1 VIGPS
6 LKFSRPGISRSL
18 AVTHGAT
25 QPLCRKR
32 KPAMTPCLPLA
43 LVSYAYFSFL
53 VLTGTTGSSSIN
65 KKLWIIYVK
74 LNWRWPMQLL
84 KEFAHRGALLRH
96 TEKNLYLLLSQS
108 ATHPL
113 QLLCS
118 LLQILYL
125 RLVYSGPLTAI
136 L

>member
-1 VIGPS
+1 
-6 LKFSRPGISRSL
+6 
-18 AVTHGAT
+18 
-25 QPLCRKR
+25 
-32 KPAMTPCLPLA
+32 
-43 LVSYAYFSFL
+43 
-53 VLTGTTGSSSIN
+53 
-65 KKLWIIYVK
+65 
-74 LNWRWPMQLL
+74 MQLL

-125 RLVYSGPLTAI
+125 RLVYSGPLQQFCSLGPKVCQLVLLKVVPLLGVHRRNKGTDNCF
-136 L
+136 LVSQHVH